1 VSGEPAGRG
10 ATGPEGGERFEPP
23 RSPSPFRPG
32 ARYSLFV
39 GLAFVGVIVVA
50 AINGTRTDEGTLLGT
65 EDVRG
70 RPLPEFAV
78 PDIEGPLDLDANI
91 AQDDCETSENPC
103 PPEDRR
109 TPACEI
115 EPEGAIRVC
124 DLFDKPVV
132 VSFWFTS
139 PRACID
145 TQDAVYELAGR
156 YRGRVNFVSIAIR
169 GSRGEVERIAAER
182 DWGVPVGWD
191 RDGAVSN
198 VYRVGVCPT
207 VAIARAGGIFESV
220 LIGDQAVPRR
230 ISGELASLLAKD
242 GGRGGEG

>member
-1 VSGEPAGRG
+1 MSGEPAGRG
-10 ATGPEGGERFEPP
+10 AAEPENREGSEPP
-23 RSPSPFRPG
+23 RSPGPFRPG

-78 PDIEGPLDLDANI
+78 PDIEGSLDLDANI

-103 PPEDRR
+103 PPKDRR

-124 DLFDKPVV
+124 DLFDRPLV
-132 VSFWFTS
+132 VSFWFTN

-145 TQDAVYELAGR
+145 TQDAVYALAGR
-156 YRGRVNFVSIAIR
+156 YRERVNFVSIAIR
-169 GSRGEVERIAAER
+169 GSRDEVERIAAER
-182 DWGVPVGWD
+182 NWGVPVGWD

-220 LIGDQAVPRR
+220 LIGEEAAPRR
-230 ISGELASLLAKD
+230 ISAELAPLLAR
-242 GGRGGEG
+242 RGGPGGER